1 PRAEPAPVL
10 RSSRRVSRR
19 RACRRGTTRIH
30 RCEPRSERPPRAWR
44 NSSRRGPL
52 RVSFLLIGSTRSR
65 GCAAP
70 SPNPNELTS
79 RDGERF
85 PGVRIALL
93 ALESQRDRASL
104 GARRQRLRVERP
116 GAHPCPT
123 ETEPDFPTRSFARS
137 SLTHVRT
144 P

>member
-1 PRAEPAPVL
+1 
-10 RSSRRVSRR
+10 
-19 RACRRGTTRIH
+19 
-30 RCEPRSERPPRAWR
+30 RAWR

-123 ETEPDFPTRSFARS
+123 DTEPDFPTRSFARS

-144 P
+144 PGRAPHIESSLSRGGPRGIVARFARGFPGPQAAAPRALR